1 MLNWLQSCGVSDERH
16 SVFTDLLQV
25 LCHIVIAD
33 SWNLSQRL
41 QRNILNILILYLQA
55 SEDTTH
61 DIVALVGVHEVF
73 SCRRHDSLEC
83 LDGVPA
89 YLWVLAIYILY
100 CAIKDSLDLIFVKC
114 ASIILMELRQDAQG
128 HHDGQSVEVIF
139 VLRVLAHEDHEIRP
153 LSSWQLDVGQRG
165 KAQTCIL
172 NTLLLLATEL
182 RHETGF
188 YLTAR

>member
-1 MLNWLQSCGVSDERH
+1 MLNWLQSCGVSDKRD

-25 LCHIVIAD
+25 LRHIVIAD
-33 SWNLSQRL
+33 SWNLSQSL

-61 DIVALVGVHEVF
+61 DIVALVRVHEVF

-100 CAIKDSLDLIFVKC
+100 CAIKHSLDLIFVKC
-114 ASIILMELRQDAQG
+114 TRIILMKLRQDAQG

-165 KAQTCIL
+165 KAKSCIL